1 MCPISRGSGLRRLNK
16 TADNVSIITP
26 PVKIPLLTRWFL
38 AFAGCLAANA
48 FTNQPIVREE
58 LFDGPILKWEILMKR
73 SELNKL
79 RNSGGGA
86 WGNRDRA
93 DAVCSVRA
101 GTNIWTNVS
110 VHLKGAAG
118 SFRHVDDT
126 PALTLNFGK
135 LQDGQTC
142 FGHRKIHLNNSV
154 QDPARIDEIVASEMY
169 LRSGVPTPRATHA
182 YVSLN
187 GRYLGLYVLKGGW
200 DKPFLKQHFSS
211 AKGNF
216 YDGAFVQDI
225 DSNLERDSGEGE
237 PDWADLAALRK
248 AVRVNNP
255 EARLEAMGKCLDI
268 ERFLSFT
275 AIQVLV
281 DDWDGYTRNRN
292 NYRIYN
298 DPSTG
303 LLVFLPHGMDQLW
316 RSPRGSFT
324 PRFNGLVANRLYAIP
339 GMASRLGQRMNEM
352 TNSVFNAAFFDE
364 VIDRA
369 QKRLADSMKAEGRQ
383 DEYAYIAGA
392 INDTRNRIQT
402 RLSAFTGEV
411 YRSPVL
417 AKFDASG
424 RMTVSGWRP
433 QREGVGARLES
444 KKLPEGN
451 EVYVISA
458 ENRGS
463 VGSYRSRLLLP
474 WGRYRFEAKA
484 RAKDIAAT
492 GNSRGAGAGIR
503 ISGSRRSGGLQGTSD
518 WRLITYEFVVNEQT
532 RGGDGQDLAESESGR
547 EVMLVVELTAD
558 QGEVEFDPSSFVLTK
573 L

>member
-1 MCPISRGSGLRRLNK
+1 MDAQTGLRRLNK
-16 TADNVSIITP
+16 TADNGSIRTSS
-26 PVKIPLLTRWFL
+26 PVNIPILTRLIL
-38 AFAGCLAANA
+38 AFAGCLAAHA
-48 FTNQPIVREE
+48 ITNQPIVREE

-73 SELNKL
+73 SELGKL
-79 RNSGGGA
+79 RNGGGGA
-86 WGNRDRA
+86 WGGRDKA
-93 DAVCSVRA
+93 EAICSVRA
-101 GTNIWTNVS
+101 GTNIWTNVA

-135 LQDGQTC
+135 LQAGQDC

-154 QDPARIDEIVASEMY
+154 QDPARLDEIVASEMS
-169 LRSGVPTPRATHA
+169 LHSGVPTPRATHA
-182 YVSLN
+182 YVTLN

-200 DKPFLKQHFSS
+200 DKPFLKQHFGN

-225 DSNLERDSGEGE
+225 DSNLERDSGEGQ
-237 PDWADLAALRK
+237 PDWSDLAALRK

-255 EARLEAMGKCLDI
+255 DERLTAMEKYLDV
-268 ERFLSFT
+268 ERFLTFT

-292 NYRIYN
+292 NYRIYH
-298 DPSTG
+298 DPGSDRF
-303 LLVFLPHGMDQLW
+303 VFMPHGMDQLW

-339 GMASRLGQRMNEM
+339 GLATRLGQRMNDL
-352 TNSVFNAAFFDE
+352 TNTVFNPAFFDE
-364 VIDRA
+364 VIERV

-383 DEYAYIAGA
+383 DEYSYISGA

-402 RLSAFTGEV
+402 RLTAFTGEV
-411 YRSPVL
+411 YRSPAL

-424 RMTVSGWRP
+424 RMTVGSWRP

-444 KKLPEGN
+444 KKLLDGRD
-451 EVYVISA
+451 VFVITA
-458 ENRGS
+458 DNRGS

-484 RAKDIAAT
+484 RAKDIVAT

-503 ISGSRRSGGLQGTSD
+503 ISGARRNGGLQGTSD

-547 EVMLVVELTAD
+547 EVMLVVELSAD
-558 QGEVEFDPSSFVLTK
+558 QGEVEFDPSSFILTK